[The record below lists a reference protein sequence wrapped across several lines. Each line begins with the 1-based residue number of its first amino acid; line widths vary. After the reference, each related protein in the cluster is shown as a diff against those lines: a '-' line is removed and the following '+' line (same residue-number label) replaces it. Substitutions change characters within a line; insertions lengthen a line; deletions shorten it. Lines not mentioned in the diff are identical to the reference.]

1 MAKSASPVRLQ
12 DDLMR
17 RAALAGARHHRSAAQ
32 QIEYWVTLG
41 QDVAALLDPDLLL
54 DVKAGLARLRVEPV
68 RAAAVAPESVF
79 AAIDAQR
86 QNGSLAASVST
97 ASERYQACPS
107 RPGLLERID
116 NEGNRTAGARATRAA
131 LRECRCAGED
141 PLCGG
146 PGSPS
151 L

>member
-32 QIEYWVTLG
+32 QIEYWAALG

-79 AAIDAQR
+79 AALDAQR
-86 QNGSLAASVST
+86 QIGSLAASVST

-141 PLCGG
+141 RLCGG

>member
-1 MAKSASPVRLQ
+1 MAKSASPLRLQ

-32 QIEYWVTLG
+32 QIEYWAALG
-41 QDVAALLDPDLLL
+41 QEVAALLDPDLLL

-79 AAIDAQR
+79 ASLDAQR
-86 QNGSLAASVST
+86 SSGALAASVST
-97 ASERYQACPS
+97 RPCRYQACPD

-116 NEGNRTAGARATRAA
+116 HEGKRTAGTFTNGVFQPCDAA
-131 LRECRCAGED
+131 AA
-141 PLCGG
+141 
-146 PGSPS
+146 
-151 L
+151 

>member
-17 RAALAGARHHRSAAQ
+17 RAALAGALHHRSAAQ
-32 QIEYWVTLG
+32 QIEYWAALG

-79 AAIDAQR
+79 AGLDAQR
-86 QNGSLAASVST
+86 QSGSLAASVST
-97 ASERYQACPS
+97 APVRYQACPS
-107 RPGLLERID
+107 RPGLLERIESD
-116 NEGNRTAGARATRAA
+116 GSRSTGSFEGGVFRPYDAA
-131 LRECRCAGED
+131 AA
-141 PLCGG
+141 
-146 PGSPS
+146 
-151 L
+151 

>member
-32 QIEYWVTLG
+32 QIEYWAALG
-41 QDVAALLDPDLLL
+41 QEVAALLDPDLLL
-54 DVKAGLARLRVEPV
+54 DLKAGLARLRVEPV

-79 AAIDAQR
+79 ASLDAQR
-86 QNGSLAASVST
+86 PSGTLAASVCT
-97 ASERYQACPS
+97 GPWRYQACPD

-116 NEGNRTAGARATRAA
+116 NEGNRTAGTFADGLFQPCDAA
-131 LRECRCAGED
+131 AA
-141 PLCGG
+141 
-146 PGSPS
+146 
-151 L
+151 

>member
-17 RAALAGARHHRSAAQ
+17 RAALAGALHHRSAAQ
-32 QIEYWVTLG
+32 QIEYWAALG

-79 AAIDAQR
+79 ASLDAQR
-86 QNGSLAASVST
+86 LSGSLAASVST
-97 ASERYQACPS
+97 ASVRYQACPS
-107 RPGLLERID
+107 RLGLLERID
-116 NEGNRTAGARATRAA
+116 NEGNRTAGTFAEGLFQPCDAA
-131 LRECRCAGED
+131 AA
-141 PLCGG
+141 
-146 PGSPS
+146 
-151 L
+151 

>member
-32 QIEYWVTLG
+32 QIEYWAALG

-68 RAAAVAPESVF
+68 RAAAVDPESVF
-79 AAIDAQR
+79 ACLDAQR
-86 QNGSLAASVST
+86 RSGSLAASVST
-97 ASERYQACPS
+97 ASVRYQACPS
-107 RPGLLERID
+107 QPGLLERI
-116 NEGNRTAGARATRAA
+116 NSAGSISTGTFAGGVFRPCNPAA
-131 LRECRCAGED
+131 A
-141 PLCGG
+141 
-146 PGSPS
+146 
-151 L
+151 

>member
-32 QIEYWVTLG
+32 QIEYWAALG

-54 DVKAGLARLRVEPV
+54 DVKAGLARLRAEPV
-68 RAAAVAPESVF
+68 RASPVAPESVF
-79 AAIDAQR
+79 ASLDAQR
-86 QNGSLAASVST
+86 QRGSLAASVSM
-97 ASERYQACPS
+97 ASVRYQACPS

-116 NEGNRTAGARATRAA
+116 SNGSIRIGTFEGGVFRPCDPAA
-131 LRECRCAGED
+131 A
-141 PLCGG
+141 
-146 PGSPS
+146 
-151 L
+151 

>member
-32 QIEYWVTLG
+32 QIEYWAALG

-68 RAAAVAPESVF
+68 RAVAVAPESVF
-79 AAIDAQR
+79 AALDAQR
-86 QNGSLAASVST
+86 QSGSLAASVST
-97 ASERYQACPS
+97 ASVRYQACPS
-107 RPGLLERID
+107 RPGWLERID
-116 NEGNRTAGARATRAA
+116 SDGSINVGIFEGGVFQP
-131 LRECRCAGED
+131 CD
-141 PLCGG
+141 PA
-146 PGSPS
+146 PA
-151 L
+151 

>member
-32 QIEYWVTLG
+32 QIEYWAALG

-54 DVKAGLARLRVEPV
+54 DVKAGLARLRVETV
-68 RAAAVAPESVF
+68 QAAAVAPESVF
-79 AAIDAQR
+79 ASLDAQR
-86 QNGSLAASVST
+86 QSGSLAASVST
-97 ASERYQACPS
+97 SSMRYQACPS

-116 NEGNRTAGARATRAA
+116 NEGNRTAGTFEGGVFRPCDLAA
-131 LRECRCAGED
+131 A
-141 PLCGG
+141 
-146 PGSPS
+146 
-151 L
+151 